1 MPTEPLQQRARSKIV
16 ATVGPACNSPQMLAR
31 LADAGA
37 DVFRLNTAHGTLA
50 EHDEIHRRVRT
61 LSDTIRP
68 LGVLV
73 DLAGPE
79 IRLGALPGNIIA
91 CEQGASFEF
100 IRGEQSADPRR
111 LVCNYERLIDELQ
124 PGDDVLLADG
134 TVHMVVTES
143 HADRLVC
150 EVVHEGTIRT
160 RQGINLPGAK
170 ISLPALTQ
178 YDLTVR
184 GMGGHQRG
192 RFCQP
197 QLRSQSRRADRVA
210 GPAIPSWQ
218 RSAGDCQNRKT
229 RSAR

>member
-16 ATVGPACNSPQMLAR
+16 ATVGPACNSPRMLAL

-73 DLAGPE
+73 DLAGPK
-79 IRLGALPGNIIA
+79 IQLALCPGDIIA

-111 LVCNYERLIDELQ
+111 LVCNYRT
-124 PGDDVLLADG
+124 P
-134 TVHMVVTES
+134 
-143 HADRLVC
+143 DR
-150 EVVHEGTIRT
+150 
-160 RQGINLPGAK
+160 QA
-170 ISLPALTQ
+170 AA
-178 YDLTVR
+178 
-184 GMGGHQRG
+184 GG
-192 RFCQP
+192 
-197 QLRSQSRRADRVA
+197 RRAAGRRYGAYGGDRVA
-210 GPAIPSWQ
+210 CG
-218 RSAGDCQNRKT
+218 SAGM
-229 RSAR
+229 